1 MDLVTPGIENLRA
14 YQTGK
19 PIEELAR
26 ERGLSDIVKLASN
39 ENPLGP
45 SPKAIAAALRGLV
58 DAHRY
63 PDGAAFRLR
72 QAIAEFHQ
80 VPRDEVV
87 HGNGSNEI
95 IELLVRTFMTPEHHI
110 VFGSPAFSMYPVVAT
125 AHNVS
130 FTKVPTTSDL
140 VHDLEGMLSAIHPN
154 TKIVLIDNPNNPT
167 GRYVSQLQL
176 ADFLSRV
183 PKHVIVV
190 LDEAYFEF
198 ATASDYPDGLAL
210 RHLHPRIMVLRT
222 FSKAYGL
229 AGLRVGYGIGPAE
242 LVGYLHRIRAPFNV
256 SLPSQEAAIA
266 ALQDAAH
273 LTETVRQNAHERARL
288 ELALATRAQR
298 VFPSQANFILA
309 DFGRPS
315 LELYDALLNHGVITR
330 SMPGLD
336 THLRISVG
344 LPAEND
350 RLLLALAKVLP

>member
-14 YQTGK
+14 YQGGK

-39 ENPLGP
+39 ENPLGA
-45 SPKAIAAALRGLV
+45 SPKAIAAALRGLL

-63 PDGAAFRLR
+63 PDGSAFRLR

-80 VPRDEVV
+80 VSPEEVV

-130 FTKVPTTSDL
+130 FTKVPTRADL
-140 VHDLEGMLSAIHPN
+140 VHDLEGMLAAIQAN

-167 GRYVSQLQL
+167 GTYVSQNQL

-210 RHLHPRIMVLRT
+210 RNLHPRIMVLRT

-229 AGLRVGYGIGPAE
+229 AGLRVGYGIGPSE
-242 LVGYLHRIRAPFNV
+242 LVSYLHRIRAPFNV
-256 SLPSQEAAIA
+256 TLPSQEAAMA
-266 ALQDAAH
+266 ALSDSGH
-273 LTETVRQNAHERARL
+273 LSETVRLNARERTRL
-288 ELALATRAQR
+288 ELALSAYARR

-309 DFGRPS
+309 DFGRDG
-315 LELYDALLNHGVITR
+315 LELYDALLNHGLITR
-330 SMPGLD
+330 PIGGLT
-336 THLRISVG
+336 THLRISIG
-344 LPAEND
+344 LPTEND
-350 RLLLALAKVLP
+350 RLLSALAQVLA